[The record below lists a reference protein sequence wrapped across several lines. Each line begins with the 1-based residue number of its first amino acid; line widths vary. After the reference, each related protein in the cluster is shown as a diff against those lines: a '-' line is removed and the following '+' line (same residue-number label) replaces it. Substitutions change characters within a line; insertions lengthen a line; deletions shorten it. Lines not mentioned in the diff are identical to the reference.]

1 MTETGKDKE
10 RSIERIEACPAC
22 GGRSLSA
29 FKKANFEVRDISPED
44 VKITDKAYGKVWDLD
59 RCADCTHVFA
69 NPRPSPRFIQS
80 LYGDIIDPVYQDEAE
95 GRQKNFERILERM
108 ERLQPA
114 KGPLF
119 DVGAATGILMN
130 MARER
135 GEGQIRPSDS
145 ERGFRDGGA
154 AEKPVCGRD
163 HGRLYRTRPRS
174 DGRPGQG
181 RGDPA

>member
-1 MTETGKDKE
+1 M
-10 RSIERIEACPAC
+10 ERIEACPAC

-95 GRQKNFERILERM
+95 GRQKGLSHGRVPMFLVERASTGRVSVGN
-108 ERLQPA
+108 RSPPA
-114 KGPLF
+114 GITLAHGP
-119 DVGAATGILMN
+119 D
-130 MARER
+130 R
-135 GEGQIRPSDS
+135 
-145 ERGFRDGGA
+145 GGA
-154 AEKPVCGRD
+154 
-163 HGRLYRTRPRS
+163 
-174 DGRPGQG
+174 
-181 RGDPA
+181 